1 MVGYSVSDKGLDM
14 ANNLDFSQRTSAD
27 APSNTLDFSSRIS
40 EEPTKGLMTKTEEKP
55 KHSGTFDNHQEFMK
69 AVFPLAQ
76 KIGEEIGLDPRLILA
91 QSAVETGWGSVV
103 KGNSFFGVKSHGANV
118 PSIKF
123 KTQEEVNG
131 ERVKITDSFRAYDS
145 LEDSIEGYGKFL
157 MDNPRYAKY
166 LAADTLEDAAKELQK
181 SGYATASN
189 YGSTVLSI
197 AKGPLLTN
205 YLKTVGY
212 E

>member
-1 MVGYSVSDKGLDM
+1 MAGYFLSARGLNM
-14 ANNLDFSQRTSAD
+14 ANNLDFSQKTSAG
-27 APSNTLDFSSRIS
+27 PSSNSLDFSNRVT
-40 EEPTKGLMTKTEEKP
+40 EKPTKGLMTKTKEKT
-55 KHSGTFDNHQEFMK
+55 KHSGAFDNRQEFMK

-76 KIGEEIGLDPRLILA
+76 KIGKEIGLDPRLILA
-91 QSAVETGWGSVV
+91 QSAIETGWGSKV
-103 KGNSFFGVKSHGANV
+103 KGNSFFGIKSHGANV

-123 KTQEEVNG
+123 QTQEEVDG
-131 ERVKITDSFRAYDS
+131 KRIKIKDSFRAYDS

-157 MDNPRYAKY
+157 MNNPRYAKY

-205 YLKTVGY
+205 YLKTIGY